1 VEELKAELKLHM
13 AEDREDFRA
22 INDKLDS
29 SNAKLDQI
37 IGQWRVVGAVVGVLV
52 GLLGTVLG
60 SWI

>member
-1 VEELKAELKLHM
+1 MEDLKRDLREHM
-13 AEDREDFRA
+13 DNDREDFRA
-22 INDKLDS
+22 INDKLDA